1 MLHMNKIVKTV
12 RNNREVSLFLIDVF
26 CIAFGYIFGFVFRF
40 IDNPASIVSYHAHFR
55 SMIMTLPFV
64 IGINLCFFAIM
75 KINKSLWKYT
85 GLDEVGR
92 ICFAS
97 FISNIIWFL
106 IVYNFP
112 ITPYVRSVPIL
123 GMIFQLVLMLGFRF
137 TYRMI
142 HEKNIQKIKKKRA
155 LIIGAGSAGA
165 LLERDIRENDKFDAM
180 VVGFIDDNKNLVE
193 KRISGVEVLGT
204 VDDIHNIIKKVD
216 VNIVYIAIPSASKK
230 RLSEIIDVCSKLNLK
245 TQIMDYQVRKNL
257 EEVSTIREVSVEDLL
272 GRNEITLDANSIHGY
287 LEDKVVMVTGG
298 GGSIGSELCR
308 QIVRFNPKILIVF
321 DIYENNMYNL
331 QQELLIKIRNGEL
344 HTTAKLEFLI
354 GSVRDKKRLD
364 EVMNKYHIDVV
375 FHAAAHKHVPLVE
388 SSPKEAVK
396 NNVFGTYNTIRA
408 CIRNGVGKFVLISTD
423 KAVNPTNIMGC
434 TKRITE
440 LIIQALKNNGVTRVG
455 AVRFG
460 NVLGSN
466 GSVIPLFKEQISSGG
481 PVTVTD
487 PNIERY
493 FMTIPEA
500 AGLVLQAGVY
510 ADNGEIF
517 VLDMGTRVKILTLA
531 ENMIRLSGL
540 KPYEDIDIEFIGLR
554 PGEKMYEEISLGN
567 EKRYKTENNRIFVN
581 EPMKFDKEKFLNE
594 LKEFEVAI
602 DSNTNEE
609 MSKKVFNLVEEYK

>member
-40 IDNPASIVSYHAHFR
+40 IDNPTSIVSYHAHFR

-106 IVYNFP
+106 IVYNLP
-112 ITPYVRSVPIL
+112 LTPYVRSVPIL

-180 VVGFIDDNKNLVE
+180 VVGFIDDNKNLVG

-216 VNIVYIAIPSASKK
+216 VNFVYIAIPSASKK
-230 RLSEIIDVCSKLNLK
+230 RLSEIIDVCSNLNLK

-388 SSPKEAVK
+388 NSPKEAVK

-440 LIIQALKNNGVTRVG
+440 LIIQTLKNNGVTRVG

-500 AGLVLQAGVY
+500 AGLVLQAGAY